1 MSEMRYSAI
10 STIGGAA
17 IQQENKNGQISKSKK
32 ISDIFGTNVF
42 SLQAMKEYL
51 TESTYLRMVAVIK
64 QNSKIDSTTSENVA
78 KGLKKW
84 AMDNG
89 ATHYTHWFQPLT
101 GTTAEK
107 HDAFYKPS
115 LDINVQGMESLTAAE
130 LVQREPD
137 ASSFP
142 HGGLRSTAEA
152 RGYTVWDPSS
162 PAFIVETEMGKT
174 LYIPS
179 IYISYTG
186 ESLDYKTP
194 LMKSNELLNKA
205 ATAICHYFDKEV
217 NNVITTL
224 GWEQE
229 YFLIDEKLYTAR
241 PDLVMTGR
249 TLFGNTPARNQ
260 QLEDHYFAAI
270 PERVQNFMVD
280 FELEALKL
288 GIPVLT
294 RHNEVAPGQYE
305 CAPMFEELNVA
316 IDHNLLVMDTMSRV
330 ASKHG
335 LRILFHEKPFAGVNG
350 SGKHNNWSMATD
362 KGKNLLTPGENPGNN
377 LYFLTFFINVI
388 KAVHNHGDLLR
399 ASIASAENDHRLG
412 ANEAPPAIISVFTG
426 SLMEDILNYF
436 KTNGLGDVK
445 NTKDLFDL
453 GVPKIPEAKID
464 TTDRNRTSPFP
475 FTGNK
480 FEFRAVGSSQN
491 CSASMTVLNTMVADQ
506 LFKFKVDVDAL
517 ISKGLNTEDAIVEV
531 LKKDIRDAEKGIFN
545 GDGYSKEWEKEAQ
558 KRGLNNFKTT
568 PEALDALISPSS
580 LNIFTKHNILNERE
594 LHARHEVELEKYIK
608 KLEIESLLYEEI
620 TRTLILPSAYR
631 YTQNLIENFRGLKE
645 MGLQKAAD
653 KVKVEVEIASNHIDE
668 LRENLKA
675 MADAREKAHAK
686 KDTRSVAIHISEKV
700 KPYFDTIRHHAD
712 ALELMVDDSDWKLPK
727 YREMLFI
734 R

>member
-51 TESTYLRMVAVIK
+51 TESTYLKMVAVIK

-517 ISKGLNTEDAIVEV
+517 IAKGLNTEDAIVEV

>member
-1 MSEMRYSAI
+1 MSELRYSAMNG
-10 STIGGAA
+10 IGHSSSS
-17 IQQENKNGQISKSKK
+17 ETKNGIRTKAKK
-32 ISDIFGTNVF
+32 ISEIFGTNVF
-42 SLQAMKEYL
+42 SLQVMKEYL

-64 QNSKIDSTTSENVA
+64 QNSKIDSSTAENVA

-107 HDAFYKPS
+107 HDAFFKPS

-142 HGGLRSTAEA
+142 HGGLRSTAQA

-162 PAFIVETEMGKT
+162 PAFILETEMGKT

-205 ATAICHYFDKEV
+205 ATAVCHYFDKEV

-229 YFLIDEKLYTAR
+229 YFLIDEKMYHAR
-241 PDLVMTGR
+241 PDLVLTGR
-249 TLFGNTPARNQ
+249 TLFGVKPARNQ
-260 QLEDHYFAAI
+260 QLEDHYFGAI

-280 FELEALKL
+280 FEREALKL

-316 IDHNLLVMDTMSRV
+316 IDHNLLVMDSMSRV

-335 LRILFHEKPFAGVNG
+335 LKILFHEKPFAGVNG

-362 KGKNLLTPGENPGNN
+362 KGKNLLTPGDNPGSN

-388 KAVHNHGDLLR
+388 KAVYEHGDLLR

-426 SLMEDILNYF
+426 SLMEEILNNF
-436 KTNGLGDVK
+436 KTNGLGDIKNVK
-445 NTKDLFDL
+445 DIFDL

-464 TTDRNRTSPFP
+464 STDRNRTSPFP

-506 LFKFKVDVDAL
+506 LFKFKVDVDTL
-517 ISKGLNTEDAIVEV
+517 ISKGLSIEDALVEV
-531 LKKDIRDAEKGIFN
+531 LKKDIKEAEKGIFN
-545 GDGYSKEWEKEAQ
+545 GDGYSKEWEREAH
-558 KRGLNNFKTT
+558 KRGLANLKNT
-568 PEALDALISPSS
+568 PEALDALISESS
-580 LNIFTKHNILNERE
+580 MGLFAKHNILNERE
-594 LHARHEVELEKYIK
+594 LHARHEIELEKYIK
-608 KLEIESLLYEEI
+608 KLEIESLLYNEI
-620 TRTLILPSAYR
+620 TKTLIFPAAYKHA
-631 YTQNLIENFRGLKE
+631 QKLIDQYKGLSE
-645 MGLQKAAD
+645 MGLNKAAD
-653 KVKVEVEIASNHIDE
+653 KVKGEVEIITNHIDE
-668 LRENLKA
+668 LREQLKT
-675 MADAREKAHAK
+675 MNELREKALAK
-686 KDTRSVAIHISEKV
+686 KDSRTIALVFAEKIKPCFDIIREHTDAI
-700 KPYFDTIRHHAD
+700 
-712 ALELMVDDSDWKLPK
+712 ELLVDDADWKLPR
-727 YREMLFI
+727 YREMLFV

>member
-1 MSEMRYSAI
+1 MSNQRYSAVEII
-10 STIGGAA
+10 SNATQKEGRIGNF
-17 IQQENKNGQISKSKK
+17 EKSQK
-32 ISDIFGTNVF
+32 ISEIFGSNVF

-51 TESTYLRMVAVIK
+51 TESAYLRMVAVIK
-64 QNSKIDSTTSENVA
+64 QSSKIDSGMAENVA

-107 HDAFYKPS
+107 HDAFFKPS
-115 LDINVQGMESLTAAE
+115 LDINVQGMESLTASE

-142 HGGLRSTAEA
+142 HGGLRGTSAA
-152 RGYTVWDPSS
+152 RGYTIWDPSS
-162 PAFIVETEMGKT
+162 PAFIIESDMGKT

-205 ATAICHYFDKEV
+205 ATAICHYFDQEV

-229 YFLIDEKLYTAR
+229 YFLIDEKFYNAR
-241 PDLVMTGR
+241 PDLILTGR
-249 TLFGNTPARNQ
+249 TLFGNKPARNQ

-270 PERVQNFMVD
+270 PARVQNFMVD
-280 FELEALKL
+280 FETEALKL

-316 IDHNLLVMDTMSRV
+316 IDHNLLVMDVMSRT
-330 ASKHG
+330 ASRHG
-335 LRILFHEKPFAGVNG
+335 LKILFHEKPFAGVNG

-362 KGKNLLTPGENPGNN
+362 RGKNLLTPGDNPGKN

-388 KAVHNHGDLLR
+388 KALYQHGDLLR
-399 ASIASAENDHRLG
+399 ASIASAENDHPLG
-412 ANEAPPAIISVFTG
+412 ANEAPPAIISIFTG
-426 SLMEDILNYF
+426 SLLEEILNNF
-436 KTNGLGDVK
+436 KANGLAEIK
-445 NTKDLFDL
+445 NIKDLFDL

-464 TTDRNRTSPFP
+464 STDRNRTSPFP

-506 LFKFKVDVDAL
+506 LFKFKIDVDAL
-517 ISKGLNTEDAIVEV
+517 ISKGLAAEDAIIEV
-531 LKKDIRDAEKGIFN
+531 LKKDVKESEKIVFN

-558 KRGLNNFKTT
+558 KRGLSNLKST
-568 PEALDALISPSS
+568 PEALDALVSKSS
-580 LNIFTKHNILNERE
+580 VDIFIKHNILNHRE
-594 LHARHEVELEKYIK
+594 LHARHEIELEKYIK
-608 KLEIESLLYEEI
+608 KLEIESLLYEEL
-620 TRTLILPSAYR
+620 TNTLIMPGAYKHS
-631 YTQNLIENFRGLKE
+631 QKLIENYRGLSE

-653 KVKVEVEIASNHIDE
+653 KVKAEVEIVSNHIDE
-668 LRENLKA
+668 LRENIKA
-675 MADAREKAHAK
+675 MIDVREKANSK
-686 KDTRSVAIHISEKV
+686 KDSRSIAVIYSEKV
-700 KPYFDTIRHHAD
+700 RPYFDIIRTHAD
-712 ALELMVDDSDWKLPK
+712 ALELIVDDQDWNVP
-727 YREMLFI
+727 
-734 R
+734 

>member
-1 MSEMRYSAI
+1 M
-10 STIGGAA
+10 GGANG
-17 IQQENKNGQISKSKK
+17 QQVEMKNGEAQKARK
-32 ISDIFGTNVF
+32 ISEIFGTNVF

-51 TESTYLRMVAVIK
+51 TESTYFKMVAVIK
-64 QNSKIDSTTSENVA
+64 QNSKIDNTTAENVA

-84 AMDNG
+84 AMDQG

-162 PAFIVETEMGKT
+162 PAFILETGMGKT

-194 LMKSNELLNKA
+194 LMKSNELLNQA
-205 ATAICHYFDKEV
+205 ATDVCRYFDNEI

-229 YFLIDEKLYTAR
+229 YFIIDESLYRAR

-249 TLFGNTPARNQ
+249 TLFGQKPARNQ
-260 QLEDHYFAAI
+260 QLEDHYFGSI

-280 FELEALKL
+280 FEREALKL

-316 IDHNLLVMDTMSRV
+316 VDHNLLVMDMMNRV
-330 ASKHG
+330 AQKHG

-350 SGKHNNWSMATD
+350 TGKHNNWSMATD
-362 KGKNLLTPGENPGNN
+362 KGKNLLTPGSNPGKN

-388 KAVHNHGDLLR
+388 KAVASHADLLR

-426 SLMEDILNYF
+426 SMLGDILQNF
-436 KTNGLGDVK
+436 KENGLADAKAQVD
-445 NTKDLFDL
+445 TFDF
-453 GVPKIPEAKID
+453 GVSKIPEAKID
-464 TTDRNRTSPFP
+464 NTDRNRTSPFP

-480 FEFRAVGSSQN
+480 FEFRAVGGSQN
-491 CSASMTVLNTMVADQ
+491 CSASMMVLNTMVADQ
-506 LFKFKVDVDAL
+506 LIKFKTQVDAS
-517 ISKGLNTEDAIVEV
+517 IEKGVEKELAIIQV
-531 LKKDIRDAEKGIFN
+531 LQQAIKDAENAIFN
-545 GDGYSKEWEKEAQ
+545 GDGYSKEWEREAQ
-558 KRGLNNFKTT
+558 KRGLSNLKTT
-568 PEALDALISPSS
+568 PEALDAMISKGSAKMFADH
-580 LNIFTKHNILNERE
+580 LILNSRE

-608 KLEIESLLYEEI
+608 KIEIESLLYDEM
-620 TRTLILPSAYR
+620 TKTLILPAAQKY
-631 YTQNLIENFRGLKE
+631 QQMLIESFRGLNE

-653 KVKVEVEIASNHIDE
+653 KAKAETEIVSNHIDE
-668 LRENLKA
+668 LRENIRF
-675 MADAREKAHAK
+675 MNDARHKAHAK
-686 KDTRSVAIHISEKV
+686 KETRSIAIAFAEKV
-700 KPYFDTIRHHAD
+700 KPYFDIIRENAD
-712 ALELMVDDSDWKLPK
+712 ALELLVDDSDWKLPK